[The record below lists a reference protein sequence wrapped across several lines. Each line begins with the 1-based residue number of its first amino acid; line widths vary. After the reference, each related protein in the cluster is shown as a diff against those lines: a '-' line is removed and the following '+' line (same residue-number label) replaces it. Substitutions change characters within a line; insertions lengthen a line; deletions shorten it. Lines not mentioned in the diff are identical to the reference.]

1 MNDIVQSILPAF
13 IPATVFA
20 QDVSGGSAT
29 TFASLA
35 KTVVGLLNTGSVLL
49 ISAVL
54 VLYMLGG
61 FMQVYGIS
69 KGKIKGSSMT
79 SYFVWGVGILFV
91 MVSIWGIVQFF
102 QYTFFNGPPPSSP
115 DGVTPYSRSL

>member
-1 MNDIVQSILPAF
+1 MLVPHMAY
-13 IPATVFA
+13 A
-20 QDVSGGSAT
+20 QNVSGGAAT

-69 KGKIKGSSMT
+69 QGKVKGSSMT
-79 SYFVWGVGILFV
+79 SYFAWGIGILFV

-102 QYTFFNGPPPSSP
+102 QYTLFNGPSPNSS